1 SQPNRRDHTAQKWP
15 CVNKGGFTP
24 LRGRATMPRHFGPVP
39 EDGPVKPKTLG
50 LVAALVALPTAAAV
64 IPGRL
69 AGATAPAQRAG
80 AASSTWRAAEPAAPG
95 IGVASDSGVSS
106 PRADHTYEL
115 MFSSLGGRTL
125 AVTYTWRWSTGEYE
139 SDTVFST
146 SVPWFIA
153 PGEGDGCYEGTA
165 RYDLQNVATHEFG
178 HVY

>member
-1 SQPNRRDHTAQKWP
+1 MNAALNLSLVPSTWTVRVPPPDELLLPQATVPIPRTATTTQSRALRIPPPSQPNRRDHTAQKWP

-80 AASSTWRAAEPAAPG
+80 ASS
-95 IGVASDSGVSS
+95 SQ
-106 PRADHTYEL
+106 
-115 MFSSLGGRTL
+115 
-125 AVTYTWRWSTGEYE
+125 
-139 SDTVFST
+139 
-146 SVPWFIA
+146 
-153 PGEGDGCYEGTA
+153 TA
-165 RYDLQNVATHEFG
+165 
-178 HVY
+178 